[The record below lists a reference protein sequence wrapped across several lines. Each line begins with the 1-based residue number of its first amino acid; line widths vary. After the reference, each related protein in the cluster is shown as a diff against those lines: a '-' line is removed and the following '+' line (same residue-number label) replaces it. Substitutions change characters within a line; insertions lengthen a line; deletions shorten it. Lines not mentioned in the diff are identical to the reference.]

1 MKPARIMINRNICD
15 NAPECSGIAECPAG
29 ALYWDDVNEVIAY
42 NEDVCLDCGNCV
54 KACPV
59 GAILWGRDEKEQEE
73 NYLRIESDPHKIEE
87 LVVERYGAMPIEEP
101 LSEEQTKDFLEKK
114 HTRYAILEYFSD
126 DSIRCLLHSIR
137 ISDILSWLP
146 CDVAYAKVQTEN
158 NEYLPILRIFDG
170 EEMIGEIIGYYDDS
184 EEQTADLRQQLTR
197 FIPN

>member
-1 MKPARIMINRNICD
+1 
-15 NAPECSGIAECPAG
+15 
-29 ALYWDDVNEVIAY
+29 
-42 NEDVCLDCGNCV
+42 
-54 KACPV
+54 
-59 GAILWGRDEKEQEE
+59 
-73 NYLRIESDPHKIEE
+73 
-87 LVVERYGAMPIEEP
+87 MPIEEP